1 MGSDI
6 GVVHRIRRARPC
18 GRLDPSLNLFA
29 KIKNTLLNVSLT
41 DLVEGSTSR
50 EWLHTK
56 EGEDF

>member
-6 GVVHRIRRARPC
+6 EIVHRLRRAMPC

-41 DLVEGSTSR
+41 DFMEKSTA
-50 EWLHTK
+50 K
-56 EGEDF
+56 